1 MQAKI
6 LLKRKLRRFRNK
18 YYYNPIFGW
27 SIVVILII
35 FTISLFD
42 LLLLPHINLNGN
54 KIIFLEFKNNYKEL
68 GYKASYQGNDITNNV
83 KVKGQVNSNK
93 LGTYKIIYKVKT
105 KYFIRKATR
114 YIFVKDMTPPKIKID
129 NKSIYV
135 CPNKKLVPKKIQVID
150 NYDGDISKNLK
161 YKLKKDSITYYISD
175 SNGNKTTLKKK
186 IIYKDKYPPKII
198 LNGDENIFLSVGEPY
213 NEQGYNVK
221 DNCDDKP
228 KVIINGK
235 VDINKP
241 GKYNIKYT
249 AFDKSK
255 NKSTIIR
262 HVIVSSINKPGV
274 IYLTFD
280 DGPHEGTTNIILD
293 ILKEEGVH
301 ATFFVTIN
309 GPDYLIKREYS
320 EGHSIGLH
328 TSSHNYS
335 TIYSSTENFYKDLAI
350 VNKRVK
356 NITGKEFH
364 IIRFPGGSSNTVSK
378 KYSPGI
384 MSTLTKDVVNKG
396 YKYFDWN
403 INSQDAEWGK
413 HTSEEIKNN
422 VINSLRKDKANIV
435 LMHDIKP
442 YTRDALRDIIKIS
455 KEQGYTFDVLTIDSA
470 MVCQK
475 VNN

>member
-198 LNGDENIFLSVGEPY
+198 LNGD
-213 NEQGYNVK
+213 
-221 DNCDDKP
+221 D
-228 KVIINGK
+228 
-235 VDINKP
+235 
-241 GKYNIKYT
+241 KYNIKYT

-301 ATFFVTIN
+301 ATFFVTSN

-335 TIYSSTENFYKDLAI
+335 IIYSSTENFYKDLAI